1 MHSIEIPYKNK
12 SLSLFHV
19 NACSLNKNFGD
30 LQHLLS
36 CTKKFFDI
44 IGISETRITK
54 QVSLLNN
61 LNLKNYSFE
70 FTPTET
76 SAGGT
81 LLYIANH
88 LSYKCRN
95 DLNICKR
102 SELESTFIEIVNPR
116 KSNIIMGVIYRHSS
130 MDLNDFNCNYLNKL
144 LENISK
150 EQKSVFLLRDFNVHL
165 LNYNEHNQTNE
176 FLDSLASNSFI
187 PLILQPTRITSHSN
201 TFIDN
206 IFSNVI
212 DPDII
217 SGNLT
222 TTISDHLPQFSIIF
236 NMFGNIPSNK
246 SNIYER
252 DWSKFDRENFDRF

>member
-1 MHSIEIPYKNK
+1 MHNIEIRHNNK
-12 SLSLFHV
+12 SLSLFHI
-19 NACSLNKNFGD
+19 NACSLNKNFDD

-36 CTKKFFDI
+36 CTKKNFDI
-44 IGISETRITK
+44 IAISETRITK

-61 LNLKNYSFE
+61 LNLNNYSFE

-76 SAGGT
+76 SAGSN
-81 LLYIANH
+81 LFYIANH
-88 LSYKCRN
+88 LSYKCHN
-95 DLNICKR
+95 DLNIYKIN
-102 SELESTFIEIVNPR
+102 ELESTFIEIVNPK
-116 KSNIIMGVIYRHSS
+116 KSNILVRVIYRRPS
-130 MDLNDFNCNYLNKL
+130 MDLADFNCNYLNKL

-150 EQKSVFLLRDFNVHL
+150 EQKSIFLLGDFTFNP

-201 TFIDN
+201 TLIDN

-222 TTISDHLPQFSIIF
+222 ATISDQLPQFSIIP
-236 NMFGNIPSNK
+236 NMVGNIPGHK
-246 SNIYER
+246 SNIYES
-252 DWSKFDRENFDRF
+252 D